1 MVLLNTIGIKIAY
14 EILSINSIDGIG
26 ESIAYGILCI
36 NSNDAIEESISLT
49 KASYL
54 EHYLNAAL
62 RLALIMEI
70 KLKIWHLKFLS

>member
-1 MVLLNTIGIKIAY
+1 MEVLGIAEHNWKIAY

-49 KASYL
+49 KAS
-54 EHYLNAAL
+54 
-62 RLALIMEI
+62 
-70 KLKIWHLKFLS
+70 

>member
-49 KASYL
+49 KALYL

-62 RLALIMEI
+62 
-70 KLKIWHLKFLS
+70 